1 MLLQQE
7 GRRKKVGVPD
17 TCVEEHIDD
26 TVMMKKKMMIN
37 MKAHTVLHVEMM
49 MKENQNS
56 KSYGLHVIFAMHGIS
71 CHVKV

>member
-1 MLLQQE
+1 VLLQQE
-7 GRRKKVGVPD
+7 GQRKKVGVPD
-17 TCVEEHIDD
+17 TCVEDHIDD
-26 TVMMKKKMMIN
+26 TVMMKKMMIN
-37 MKAHTVLHVEMM
+37 MKAHTVLHVEM